1 MPERVPKSLFKQS
14 IAILIALVFVA
25 GFFVGPI
32 GLLTNTLLGLWFI
45 GTQRPL
51 RGFLW
56 VIALGFFPDLIFS
69 YARPPFE
76 LIPMLKF
83 VAVVAVANILGA
95 LPFLI
100 HRLLS
105 PRLGGLL
112 AVLPFPLAGALL
124 QMLYMYF
131 LPDNLFELLAENR
144 NSVFS
149 WVENAFGPAE
159 THFYLYL
166 FIAALLWNWQRGR
179 QNLSATGKDLLTAS
193 ALFLSFVAVIV
204 HSVMNLTTGSQSS
217 IELPFVLVCFA
228 GMLYVVFLGVFQPA
242 HQIAAWST
250 RGETVALLRSP
261 ESDKPLMLQEEFGKE
276 SLIAESGERFP
287 IKDGIAEFVDLKAIS
302 GLNKKYNGLY
312 EMIGGFY
319 DDTQRVWCLLHGFD
333 QRDYLNG
340 YMHKLEVKRGDWVLE
355 TSVGTGL
362 NLTMMPDGVHFVGLD
377 LSPEM
382 LANFQHNLQRWER
395 DAGVILG
402 NAEELPFADE
412 SFDCVFHVGGINF
425 FNDRA
430 KAIREMIRV
439 AKPGTRILIADETE
453 KHVQEVYENAPWTS
467 RYFKKRKEPVLPPTD
482 LVPAEMEEISLDTS
496 LMNKNFYVL
505 TFRKPLPVE
514 EEAATPAS

>member
-1 MPERVPKSLFKQS
+1 MPVKINRIRQAY
-14 IAILIALVFVA
+14 AILITAIFIA

-32 GLLTNTLLGLWFI
+32 GLFTNTLLALWFV

-56 VIALGFFPDLIFS
+56 VVAFGFFPDLFFS

-83 VAVVAVANILGA
+83 VAIVALANVLGA

-105 PRLGGLL
+105 PRLDGLL
-112 AVLPFPLAGALL
+112 AILPFPLAGALL

-144 NSVFS
+144 NSIFS
-149 WVENAFGPAE
+149 WVQNAFGPAE

-166 FIAALLWNWQRGR
+166 LLAALLWNWYRGR

-193 ALFLSFVAVIV
+193 ALFLSFLVVIV
-204 HSVMNLTTGSQSS
+204 HSVLNLTTGSQSS

-228 GMLYVVFLGVFQPA
+228 GMLYLLFLGLFKPA
-242 HQIAAWST
+242 DHIAGWAT
-250 RGETVALLRSP
+250 RGDTLALMRSP
-261 ESDKPLMLQEEFGKE
+261 ASGKPLTLLEEHGRE
-276 SLIAESGERFP
+276 SLLSDGGERFP
-287 IKDGIAEFVDLKAIS
+287 IKNGIAEFVDLNVITGS
-302 GLNKKYNGLY
+302 NKKYNGLY

-333 QRDYLNG
+333 QREYLRG
-340 YMHKLEVKRGDWVLE
+340 YMHKLEAKRGDWVLE

-362 NLTMMPDGVHFVGLD
+362 NLSMMPDGIHFVGLD

-382 LANFQHNLQRWER
+382 LANFQHNLQRWEQ
-395 DAGVILG
+395 DADLILG
-402 NAEELPFADE
+402 NAEELPFADD

-439 AKPGTRILIADETE
+439 AKPGSLLLIADETE
-453 KHVQEVYENAPWTS
+453 KHVQQVYENSPLTG
-467 RYFKKRKEPVLPPTD
+467 RYFKKRKEPVQPPID
-482 LVPAEMEEISLDTS
+482 LVPPEMDEVNLDTS
-496 LMNKNFYVL
+496 YMNKNFYVL
-505 TFRKPLPVE
+505 TFRKPLLVE
-514 EEAATPAS
+514 PTTDTSAS